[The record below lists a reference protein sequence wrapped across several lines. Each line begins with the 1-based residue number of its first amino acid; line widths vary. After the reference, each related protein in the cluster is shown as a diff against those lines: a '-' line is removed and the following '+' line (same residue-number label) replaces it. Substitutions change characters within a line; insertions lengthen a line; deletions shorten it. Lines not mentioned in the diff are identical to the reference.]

1 MEGGCV
7 GTLREVRLVLRLQWG
22 GYHLWSPRSPGL
34 CPAAG
39 LSPVGSLALLRLLR
53 WEWNDSGTRGRRTLG
68 REAPSE
74 TIAVIKMGE
83 PPGILRGGSLTQ
95 ELTGKGCPLHFLA
108 LEVGVWLPGQYASL
122 RQSLPCLFPQS
133 QWVSQIPT
141 FSMRFTKW
149 NVTLQKEGRSD
160 TRFCYRA

>member
-39 LSPVGSLALLRLLR
+39 LSPVGSLALLRLLC
-53 WEWNDSGTRGRRTLG
+53 WEWNDLGSRGRRTRG

-83 PPGILRGGSLTQ
+83 PPGILRGG
-95 ELTGKGCPLHFLA
+95 EPHTGTHWEGLPTSFLGSGGG
-108 LEVGVWLPGQYASL
+108 GVAS
-122 RQSLPCLFPQS
+122 RPICLFMAKS
-133 QWVSQIPT
+133 SVSVSPVPVGEPDTHFQHEIYK
-141 FSMRFTKW
+141 MECNLTK
-149 NVTLQKEGRSD
+149 GRA
-160 TRFCYRA
+160 F